1 MAWDEWE
8 RLKSQAAERQL
19 THMQLNQVE
28 PGTGGS
34 AAPDPASYGDLRVS
48 QSDLAKIGDH
58 AFKLYD
64 RLWNEARGALS
75 GSDKAASD
83 LSGQGFALGAAL
95 QHVSTR
101 WDEQLAS
108 LKDACAHIANHMQV
122 TKKLHADDEH
132 YIRRQMSS
140 IDMLDAGFDERV
152 GKPGKEN
159 PLYGPPS
166 KKKDN

>member
-8 RLKSQAAERQL
+8 QLKAQAADRQS

-28 PGTGGS
+28 PGAGGS
-34 AAPDPASYGDLRVS
+34 TAPDPASYGDLRVA
-48 QSDLAKIGDH
+48 QADLAKIGEH

-64 RLWNEARGALS
+64 RLWKEGRGALS
-75 GSDKAASD
+75 GSDKAAGD

-101 WDEQLAS
+101 WDEQLKS
-108 LKDACAHIANHMQV
+108 LRDACAHISNHMQV
-122 TKKLHADDEH
+122 TKKLHAGDEH

-140 IDMLDAGFDERV
+140 IDMLDTGFDERV
-152 GKPGKEN
+152 DRPGKEN
-159 PLYGPPS
+159 RIYGPPS
-166 KKKDN
+166 KKDD